1 MKVFTDLENTTP
13 DEVFEV
19 VQQCITAAAS
29 FHVRKNSNDPEVD
42 VHALNELLRLMSCS
56 GYDVPS
62 PRFDQPEEVTK

>member
-42 VHALNELLRLMSCS
+42 VHALNELLHFARNK
-56 GYDVPS
+56 GYDAP
-62 PRFDQPEEVTK
+62 PPCFDQPEEVTA